1 MGSQLVLLELE
12 LQRLSARCW
21 NSQGLEQKRLWGI
34 CVFDEREELKCITL
48 SRKKGGQK
56 TYL

>member
-56 TYL
+56 T

>member
-12 LQRLSARCW
+12 LQRLSGGCW

-34 CVFDEREELKCITL
+34 YVFDEREGLKCITL

-56 TYL
+56 TEL